1 MTKQIYLVQLVFVK
15 DFDRQTLW
23 ATISATS
30 ENEAI
35 KNAVSRERIRDY
47 ILDKYTLVITKA
59 EILSPLHCPHNN
71 QDFIVQLYQENE
83 GINGIYF
90 NFKNIKDSDN
100 ELIEDLKSVFK
111 KHNRVVINLLSS

>member
-1 MTKQIYLVQLVFVK
+1 MTKKIYIVRFVFIK
-15 DFDRQTLW
+15 ELDRQTLW
-23 ATISATS
+23 GTISEAN
-30 ENEAI
+30 EIEAI
-35 KNAVSRERIRDY
+35 KNVASRERVRDY
-47 ILDKYTLVITKA
+47 ILDGYTLVQTKA
-59 EILSPLHCPHNN
+59 EMLSLLHCPHNN
-71 QDFIVQLYQENE
+71 EDFIVQLYQENE